1 MKELIIINKYAISV
15 VEVIKKD
22 HYGNCLRDAELL
34 MNIFHK
40 QPHLIDILHTKLV
53 DRSKKADL
61 INQLTAELYHSEM
74 WKKLFELLISNY
86 RFYMIDQIISAIK
99 HNIYQKQDILVIK
112 LILAHPQQKEVTDKI
127 IKYLESVFK
136 QKVIPEIE
144 YDKTIIGGFYAET
157 TDMIVDGSIR
167 NNLSKFVNISQ
178 K

>member
-1 MKELIIINKYAISV
+1 LKELIIIQKYAKSV
-15 VEVIKKD
+15 VEIINKD
-22 HYGNCLRDAELL
+22 QYENCLKDIGLL
-34 MNIFHK
+34 IDIFHK
-40 QPHLIDILHTKLV
+40 QPQLIDILHTKLV
-53 DRSKKADL
+53 DKSKKTEL
-61 INQLTAELYHSEM
+61 IKQLTGDLYHSDM

-127 IKYLESVFK
+127 IKYLETVFK

-167 NNLSKFVNISQ
+167 NNLYKFVNISQ